1 MNDLENTS
9 ISFSVVSENNLIS
22 LFTYGDDKFDA
33 KESENINVI
42 DKIYQRI
49 RRGLMSNFGDN
60 LAASKFAVPRSTV
73 LLLLFLLKLF
83 SSNLT

>member
-1 MNDLENTS
+1 MTS
-9 ISFSVVSENNLIS
+9 SM
-22 LFTYGDDKFDA
+22 T

-42 DKIYQRI
+42 DKIYQGI

-60 LAASKFAVPRSTV
+60 LAASKFVVPRSTV